1 MTNAGNSSGTG
12 GPLAGLAYMPE
23 RLPDELLFSWLSRSH
38 VHYGSPDPVTF
49 TRSLFGS
56 KRMASSYD
64 LPGNLRLLSSC
75 LPTRTDLAAEMMLW
89 EMTLFPYYAAFA
101 DRANRDA
108 AMAAL
113 IEGEGAQGRALLGM
127 NARSHKLSA
136 FRFCPECRDEDIA
149 EFGETYW
156 RRAFQVE
163 AALACPKHQRM
174 LLASDCQL
182 EGKYRFQAATRENC
196 RDDAVPVSV
205 ATDAGVIERLAR
217 LTSAVQ
223 HLLVLPPAAMSRT
236 ELRDDYRRR
245 FADVGIARMRGDKY
259 SAALNQAMVEHWGGA
274 LACLGSQAEID
285 EKVPWPT
292 RMATSSY
299 GHSVVRHLLL
309 RGLLDAAQDGRFGRD
324 RPFGNGPWNC
334 ENPLAEHRG
343 QPTIPTCKL
352 GRSYAGGGRAGIFE
366 CCCGYVY
373 TRRLMPDGSIKQP
386 ARQSWGPLLE
396 PYLRECASNGLDASV
411 VAVRLG
417 CTPKTVRSLAAYY
430 NLGTS
435 VSRQVYRNSW
445 VSTYV
450 DGPRRRK
457 SKPPATD
464 GKKPVKRGRDWGAFD
479 SDLAVR
485 LAAANAEILS
495 ADPPIRV
502 TLEALAARVEEWPA
516 AISGNLHRMPQVAEF
531 LRVAIETKLGWD
543 TRRAQMIVPFL
554 RANWDSLMKLERLRL
569 LNSPGVRQRR
579 AMDRASGDPW

>member
-1 MTNAGNSSGTG
+1 
-12 GPLAGLAYMPE
+12 MPE

-56 KRMASSYD
+56 RRIASPYD

-75 LPTRTDLAAEMMLW
+75 LPTSTDLTAEMMLW

-108 AMAAL
+108 AVAAL
-113 IEGEGAQGRALLGM
+113 IEGEGVKGRALLGM
-127 NARSHKLSA
+127 NSRSHKLPA
-136 FRFCPECRDEDIA
+136 FRFCPECCDEDIA

-174 LLASDCQL
+174 LLASDCQP

-196 RDDAVPVSV
+196 RDDAVPVSA
-205 ATDAGVIERLAR
+205 ATDAGVIERLTR

-223 HLLVLPPAAMSRT
+223 HLLMLPAAAMSRT

-245 FADVGIARMRGDKY
+245 FAEVGIARTRGDKY
-259 SAALNQAMVEHWGGA
+259 SAALNEAMVEHWGGA
-274 LACLGSQAEID
+274 LACLGAQAEID
-285 EKVPWPT
+285 EGVPWPT
-292 RMATSSY
+292 RMATSNY

-309 RGLLDAAQDGRFGRD
+309 RGLLDVAQDGRFGRD
-324 RPFGNGPWNC
+324 RPFGNGPWSC

-343 QPTIPTCKL
+343 QPTILTCKL
-352 GRSYAGGGRAGIFE
+352 GRSYTGGGRAGIFE

-417 CTPKTVRSLAAYY
+417 CTPETVRSLAAHY
-430 NLGTS
+430 NLDMGA
-435 VSRQVYRNSW
+435 SRQVYRNSW
-445 VSTYV
+445 VATHV
-450 DGPRRRK
+450 DGPRRRR
-457 SKPPATD
+457 SKPRAMGD
-464 GKKPVKRGRDWGAFD
+464 QCHKRGKRGRDWGAFD
-479 SDLAVR
+479 SELSVR

-495 ADPPIRV
+495 ADPPVRV
-502 TLEALAARVEEWPA
+502 TMKALSSRVGEWPA
-516 AISGNLHRMPQVAEF
+516 AISSNLHRMP
-531 LRVAIETKLGWD
+531 RVSEVLQTAIETKSEWD
-543 TRRAQMIVPFL
+543 TRRAPMVVMHL
-554 RANWDSLMKLERLRL
+554 RANWRSLPDAERLRL
-569 LNSPGVRQRR
+569 LASPGVRQAR
-579 AMDRASGDPW
+579 ALDRASGDPW